1 MILSP
6 LDFRARK
13 GMNFDQILRSNIEKY
28 SREVKVKAKAKAKA
42 KETVWCEDYSMLLYH
57 I

>member
-13 GMNFDQILRSNIEKY
+13 GMNFGHFRSMNFEKY
-28 SREVKVKAKAKAKA
+28 SGGVKEKAKAEAKA
-42 KETVWCEDYSMLLYH
+42 KEKGC
-57 I
+57 